1 MQWIDQ
7 LNQPTGDTER
17 DVIAK
22 LRAAQVELLLIGALE
37 DEVSA
42 SDLKQ
47 IIEQLELAILMI
59 QLQR

>member
-17 DVIAK
+17 DVIAN
-22 LRAAQVELLLIGALE
+22 LRAAQVELLLIGAPE